1 MLTLSYSDLRNII
14 SEAIKY
20 NLITESQESASIKE
34 ATRLVMDRLGYS
46 KEQAD
51 KFIRI
56 DLRASFPILR
66 SKEGGKFI
74 LGVTR
79 MYLDGQI
86 SDASTISSLNQTL
99 KYIVTPAHY
108 NEYDRNLN
116 GLSAEQLIDRF
127 KQARTDDLE
136 KDKAELVTAQYTEHP
151 EYKIVRIDSFEQA
164 KQYGRYNDWCL
175 AQPNGKYNYDQ
186 YTSDGVNQLYFI
198 LRDGFE
204 KEPRVKGENAP
215 YDSYGLSMMTVI
227 VDPEGMMTQSTTRW
241 NHENDSSDSAF
252 TPKQISEI
260 IGRNFYEV
268 FKPNTKFKDA
278 VANAV
283 EQLKMGTQVKDVFT
297 YAKSLEDGTY
307 LVRLL
312 GKYNIL
318 TPQKAFKC
326 QKWFD
331 YVGDFKEGLAAVRLN
346 GKYSFINTKG
356 ELIGDGNAWF
366 DYAWSFKEGLAAVK
380 LNRKWSF
387 INTKGELIGNGNLW
401 FDDVG
406 KFKEGFAAVKLNN
419 KKSFINENGDLICG
433 GKAWFDWVDSFHEG
447 FARVELNGKYSFINT
462 KGELIGNGN
471 LWFDLVGCFDEGFA
485 RVRLNRKYSFINTKG
500 ELIGNGNLWFDDAW
514 RFKEGLAAV
523 KLNGKWSFINTKGEL
538 IGNGNLWFDDVWR
551 FKEWLARVEL
561 NEEFYYIK
569 ILSNNEVQFYDYKT
583 KKPIPSPLTNQNES
597 KRKMIGLRITESQY
611 RKLLKEMT
619 AEEITAEAAE
629 TNTDPT
635 EKQKEAGNYKKGHVY
650 VKGMKISIE
659 QPKGSIRKG
668 TDSKGNKWKTKMSN
682 HYGYFSRT
690 VGKDGDHVD
699 VFLGPDIDE
708 FDKVF
713 VVDQKVNGKF
723 DESKVMLGFGDI
735 ASAKQAYMSNYSKD
749 WKGFWK
755 ITGVP
760 LEIFKAWLYRG
771 RRQKQPFYQYV
782 LIRKNRLS
790 KKKK

>member
-14 SEAIKY
+14 TESIKTV
-20 NLITESQESASIKE
+20 LISESQESASIKE
-34 ATRLVMDRLGYS
+34 ATRLVMDRLGYT

-51 KFIRI
+51 RFIRI

-79 MYLDGQI
+79 MYLDRQI

-116 GLSAEQLIDRF
+116 GLSAQQLIDRF

-136 KDKAELVTAQYTEHP
+136 KDKAALGTAQYTENP

-164 KQYGRYNDWCL
+164 KQYGGYNDWCL
-175 AQPNGKYNYDQ
+175 AQDKGEANYDQ
-186 YTSDGVNQLYFI
+186 YTSDGINQLYFI

-204 KEPRVKGENAP
+204 NEPRVKGENAP

-241 NHENDSSDSAF
+241 NHENKSSDSAF
-252 TPKQISEI
+252 TPKQISDI

-278 VANAV
+278 LADALEKLRTGESINNVFDVVRSLKNRSFIV
-283 EQLKMGTQVKDVFT
+283 ELFEKQ
-297 YAKSLEDGTY
+297 
-307 LVRLL
+307 
-312 GKYNIL
+312 NIL
-318 TPQKAFKC
+318 TPQNTFKY

-331 YVGDFKEGLAAVRLN
+331 FIGNFKEGFAIVRLN
-346 GKYSFINTKG
+346 GKRSFINTKG
-356 ELIGDGNAWF
+356 ELIGDGNLWF
-366 DYAWSFKEGLAAVK
+366 DSVSVFFEEGLARVE
-380 LNRKWSF
+380 LNGKWSF
-387 INTKGELIGNGNLW
+387 INTNGELIGDGNLWFDNAWDFYERFAAVELNHKSSFINSKGELIGNGNLW
-401 FDDVG
+401 FD
-406 KFKEGFAAVKLNN
+406 E
-419 KKSFINENGDLICG
+419 
-433 GKAWFDWVDSFHEG
+433 AW
-447 FARVELNGKYSFINT
+447 
-462 KGELIGNGN
+462 
-471 LWFDLVGCFDEGFA
+471 CF
-485 RVRLNRKYSFINTKG
+485 N
-500 ELIGNGNLWFDDAW
+500 
-514 RFKEGLAAV
+514 EGLAMV
-523 KLNGKWSFINTKGEL
+523 ELNGKWSFINTNGEL
-538 IGNGNLWFDDVWR
+538 IGDGNLWFDNAWADVNGLR
-551 FKEWLARVEL
+551 GVKL
-561 NEEFYYIK
+561 NEKFYFIK
-569 ILSNNEVQFYDYKT
+569 LLSNNELQFYDYET
-583 KKPIPSPLTNQNES
+583 QKPIPSPLTNQNES
-597 KRKMIGLRITESQY
+597 KRKMIGLRITEAQY

-629 TNTDPT
+629 TNTEPT

-659 QPKGSIRKG
+659 QPKGSIRMG

-699 VFLGPDIDE
+699 VFIGPDIDD

-723 DESKVMLGFGDI
+723 DESKVMLGFSDI
-735 ASAKQAYMSNYSKD
+735 ESAKQAYLNNYSKD

-771 RRQKQPFYQYV
+771 RKQRQPFYQYV
-782 LIRKNRLS
+782 LIRKNRLA
-790 KKKK
+790 KKKNNGKL

>member
-1 MLTLSYSDLRNII
+1 
-14 SEAIKY
+14 
-20 NLITESQESASIKE
+20 
-34 ATRLVMDRLGYS
+34 MDRLGYS

-51 KFIRI
+51 RFIRI

-66 SKEGGKFI
+66 SKQGGKFI

-79 MYLDGQI
+79 MFLERQI
-86 SDASTISSLNQTL
+86 SDAATISTLNQTL

-116 GLSAEQLIDRF
+116 GLSAQQVIDRF

-136 KDKAELVTAQYTEHP
+136 KDKAELGTAQYTENH
-151 EYKIVRIDSFEQA
+151 EYEIVRIDSFEQA

-204 KEPRVKGENAP
+204 NEPRIKGENAP

-241 NHENDSSDSAF
+241 NHENDSNDSAF

-278 VANAV
+278 VADAL
-283 EQLKMGTQVKDVFT
+283 EKLKMGARVEEIFDMARGLSNGSFIV
-297 YAKSLEDGTY
+297 E
-307 LVRLL
+307 LL
-312 GKYNIL
+312 NKYNVL
-318 TPQKAFKC
+318 TPQNTFKY

-331 YVGDFKEGLAAVRLN
+331 V
-346 GKYSFINTKG
+346 I
-356 ELIGDGNAWF
+356 
-366 DYAWSFKEGLAAVK
+366 WSFSE
-380 LNRKWSF
+380 SF
-387 INTKGELIGNGNLW
+387 AM
-401 FDDVG
+401 V
-406 KFKEGFAAVKLNN
+406 
-419 KKSFINENGDLICG
+419 
-433 GKAWFDWVDSFHEG
+433 
-447 FARVELNGKYSFINT
+447 RLNGKYSFINT

-471 LWFDLVGCFDEGFA
+471 LWFDHVSEFDEGFA
-485 RVRLNRKYSFINTKG
+485 R
-500 ELIGNGNLWFDDAW
+500 
-514 RFKEGLAAV
+514 V

-538 IGNGNLWFDDVWR
+538 IGNGNLWFDDTWR
-551 FKEWLARVEL
+551 FNEGFAKVEL
-561 NEEFYYIK
+561 NEKKSFINTNGELIGDGNLWFDYVGDFNDGFVRVRLNGKYSFINSKGELIGNGNLWFDDAWPFKEGFAAVKLNNRWSFINTQGELIGNGNLWFDYVGDFKEGFASVRLNGKWSFINTKGELIGNGNLWFDDAWSFKKGLTIVRLNEKLYFIK
-569 ILSNNEVQFYDYKT
+569 ILSNNEVQFYDNVT
-583 KKPIPSPLTNQNES
+583 QEPIPSPLTNQNES

-629 TNTDPT
+629 TNTEPT

-668 TDSKGNKWKTKMSN
+668 TDGKGKEWKTKMSN

-699 VFLGPDIDE
+699 VFIGPDIDD

-723 DESKVMLGFGDI
+723 DESKVMLGFKDI
-735 ASAKQAYMSNYSKD
+735 ESAKQAYLNNYSKD

-771 RRQKQPFYQYV
+771 RKQKQPFYQYV
-782 LIRKNRLS
+782 LIRKNRLA
-790 KKKK
+790 KK

>member
-1 MLTLSYSDLRNII
+1 MIRLTAPKLCDII
-14 SEAIKY
+14 SESVIKT
-20 NLITESQESASIKE
+20 LITESQESASIKE
-34 ATRLVMDRLGYS
+34 ATRLVMNRLWYS

-56 DLRASFPILR
+56 DLRASLPNLR
-66 SKEGGKFI
+66 STEGGKFI

-116 GLSAEQLIDRF
+116 GLSAQQLIDRF

-136 KDKAELVTAQYTEHP
+136 KDKAELGKAQYAENP

-164 KQYGRYNDWCL
+164 KKYGGYNDWCL
-175 AQPNGKYNYDQ
+175 AQPNGEDNYEQ

-198 LRDGFE
+198 LRNGFE
-204 KEPRVKGENAP
+204 NEPRVKGENAP

-241 NHENDSSDSAF
+241 NHENKSSDSAF

-278 VANAV
+278 VANALEKLRTGESINNV
-283 EQLKMGTQVKDVFT
+283 FDVVRAIKNGSYIVSLLEKD
-297 YAKSLEDGTY
+297 
-307 LVRLL
+307 
-312 GKYNIL
+312 NIV
-318 TPQKAFKC
+318 TPQNTFKY

-331 YVGDFKEGLAAVRLN
+331 FIGNFKEGFAIVMLNNRWSFINENGDLICGGNLWFDDVDPFKEGFASVRLN

-356 ELIGDGNAWF
+356 ELIGDGNLWF
-366 DYAWSFKEGLAAVK
+366 DNVNSFHEGFAIVR

-387 INTKGELIGNGNLW
+387 INTKGELIGDGNLW
-401 FDDVG
+401 FDDVAP
-406 KFKEGFAAVKLNN
+406 FNEGL
-419 KKSFINENGDLICG
+419 
-433 GKAWFDWVDSFHEG
+433 
-447 FARVELNGKYSFINT
+447 ARVELNDKYSFINT
-462 KGELIGNGN
+462 KGELIGDGN
-471 LWFDLVGCFDEGFA
+471 AWFDDAGGFKEGFA
-485 RVRLNRKYSFINTKG
+485 IVRLNGKDSFINTNG
-500 ELIGNGNLWFDDAW
+500 ELIGNGNLWFDSVDP
-514 RFKEGLAAV
+514 FKEGFAIV
-523 KLNGKWSFINTKGEL
+523 RLNRKYSFINSKGEL
-538 IGNGNLWFDDVWR
+538 IGNGNLWFDDVGGSMDGLR
-551 FKEWLARVEL
+551 GVKLK
-561 NEEFYYIK
+561 EEFYLIK
-569 ILSNNEVQFYDYKT
+569 ILSNNEVQFYDPET
-583 KKPIPSPLTNQNES
+583 QKPIHSPLTNQNES

-629 TNTDPT
+629 TNTEPT

-668 TDSKGNKWKTKMSN
+668 TDGKGKEWKTKMSN

-699 VFLGPDIDE
+699 VFLGPDIDD

-713 VVDQKVNGKF
+713 VVDQKVNGMF
-723 DESKVMLGFGDI
+723 DESKVMLGFKDI
-735 ASAKQAYMSNYSKD
+735 ESAKQAYLNNYSKD

-771 RRQKQPFYQYV
+771 RKQRQPFYQYV
-782 LIRKNRLS
+782 LIRKNRLA
-790 KKKK
+790 KKK

>member
-1 MLTLSYSDLRNII
+1 MIRLTAPKLCDII
-14 SEAIKY
+14 SESVIKT
-20 NLITESQESASIKE
+20 LITESQESASIKE

-46 KEQAD
+46 KEHAD
-51 KFIRI
+51 RFIRI

-86 SDASTISSLNQTL
+86 SDASIISSINQTL

-116 GLSAEQLIDRF
+116 GLSAQQLIDRF

-136 KDKAELVTAQYTEHP
+136 KDKAELGKAQYAENP
-151 EYKIVRIDSFEQA
+151 AYKIVRIDSFDQA
-164 KQYGRYNDWCL
+164 AQYGRYNDWCL

-186 YTSDGVNQLYFI
+186 YTSNGINQLYFI

-204 KEPRVKGENAP
+204 NEPRVKGENAP

-227 VDPEGMMTQSTTRW
+227 VDPDGMMTQSTTRW
-241 NHENDSSDSAF
+241 NHANKSSDSAF

-278 VANAV
+278 VADALKRLRNGEPIDEIFDTVRLIGNGLYAV
-283 EQLKMGTQVKDVFT
+283 E
-297 YAKSLEDGTY
+297 
-307 LVRLL
+307 LL
-312 GKYNIL
+312 NKYNVL
-318 TPQKAFKC
+318 TPQKAFKY

-331 YVGDFKEGLAAVRLN
+331 YVGGVKEGFAKVRLN
-346 GKYSFINTKG
+346 GKWSFINTKGELIGGGNLWFDSVDPFKEGFASVSLNGKYSVINTNGELIGNGNLWFDNVGGFKEGFAIVRLNEKYSFINTKGELIGNGNLWFDEVAPFNEGLARVELNDKYSFINTKG

-366 DYAWSFKEGLAAVK
+366 DDAGGFKEGFAIVE
-380 LNRKWSF
+380 LNGKDSF

-401 FDDVG
+401 FDSVDP
-406 KFKEGFAAVKLNN
+406 FKEGFA
-419 KKSFINENGDLICG
+419 I
-433 GKAWFDWVDSFHEG
+433 
-447 FARVELNGKYSFINT
+447 
-462 KGELIGNGN
+462 
-471 LWFDLVGCFDEGFA
+471 
-485 RVRLNRKYSFINTKG
+485 VRLNRKYSFINSKG
-500 ELIGNGNLWFDDAW
+500 ELIGNGNA
-514 RFKEGLAAV
+514 
-523 KLNGKWSFINTKGEL
+523 
-538 IGNGNLWFDDVWR
+538 WFDDVGGSMDGLR
-551 FKEWLARVEL
+551 GVKL
-561 NEEFYYIK
+561 NEEFYLIK
-569 ILSNNEVQFYDYKT
+569 ILSNNEVQFYDPET
-583 KKPIPSPLTNQNES
+583 LKPIPSPLNNQNES

-629 TNTDPT
+629 TNTEPT

-668 TDSKGNKWKTKMSN
+668 TDGKGKEWKTKMSN

-699 VFLGPDIDE
+699 VFLGPEIDD

-723 DESKVMLGFGDI
+723 DESKVMLGFKDI
-735 ASAKQAYMSNYSKD
+735 ESAKQAYLNNYDKD

-760 LEIFKAWLYRG
+760 LEIFKVWLYRG
-771 RRQKQPFYQYV
+771 RKQRQPFYQYV
-782 LIRKNRLS
+782 LIRKNRLA
-790 KKKK
+790 KKK